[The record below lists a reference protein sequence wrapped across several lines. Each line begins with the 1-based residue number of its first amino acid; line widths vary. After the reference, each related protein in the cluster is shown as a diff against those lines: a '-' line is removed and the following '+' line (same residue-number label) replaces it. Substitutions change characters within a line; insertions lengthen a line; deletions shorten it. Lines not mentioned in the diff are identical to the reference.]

1 MQHDFKVNCHSS
13 PPPQFLT
20 FEISKYRLL
29 ICLRLYEVRKYNDTM
44 ESFPLMLVYLV
55 TPANVLFE
63 FSTTAVMQPRGSSC

>member
-1 MQHDFKVNCHSS
+1 
-13 PPPQFLT
+13 
-20 FEISKYRLL
+20 
-29 ICLRLYEVRKYNDTM
+29 M